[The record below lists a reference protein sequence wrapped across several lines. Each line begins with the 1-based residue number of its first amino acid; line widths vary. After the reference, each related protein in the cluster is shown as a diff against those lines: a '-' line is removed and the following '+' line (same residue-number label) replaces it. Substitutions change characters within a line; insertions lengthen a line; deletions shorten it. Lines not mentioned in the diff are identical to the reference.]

1 MVTIYWILTQSSI
14 QWVLSVNSL
23 SPTKKIPPDIVQY
36 GSIRKDCFSSLL
48 PGLSNQC
55 CWKRAFSLLMR
66 KIGKMWSHWGLTKS
80 LWNKFI
86 HFACDFC
93 ITLEDFSDRH
103 RKNVNKTGLILGE
116 SQCGHLPSWARGVID
131 WPLFLCETL
140 VLHKKQTR
148 SRELL
153 VKIMNTRKPRTVTL
167 RISSDFSKG
176 KYAILICLNVSRIDF
191 SFWSHDWRDHQF
203 LKLNNA

>member
-1 MVTIYWILTQSSI
+1 M
-14 QWVLSVNSL
+14 
-23 SPTKKIPPDIVQY
+23 
-36 GSIRKDCFSSLL
+36 
-48 PGLSNQC
+48 
-55 CWKRAFSLLMR
+55 
-66 KIGKMWSHWGLTKS
+66 KS
-80 LWNKFI
+80 LRLNEVALKQI
-86 HFACDFC
+86 HSLRLRFLHN
-93 ITLEDFSDRH
+93 IRGLDRH

-153 VKIMNTRKPRTVTL
+153 VKIMNTGKPRTVTL

-176 KYAILICLNVSRIDF
+176 KYALWISRISRIDF
-191 SFWSHDWRDHQF
+191 GFWSYDCRDHQF
-203 LKLNNA
+203 LKLINCG